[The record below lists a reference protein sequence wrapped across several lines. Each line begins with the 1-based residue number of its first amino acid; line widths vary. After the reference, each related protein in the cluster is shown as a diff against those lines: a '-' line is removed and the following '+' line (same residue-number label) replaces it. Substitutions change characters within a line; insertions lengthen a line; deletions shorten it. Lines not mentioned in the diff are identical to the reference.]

1 MENINTLI
9 GNINKQII
17 APIILLLFVLSLA
30 MFFWGIVDYI
40 RGSGNEEVRKTGRE
54 HMMWGII
61 GIFIMVSAWAII
73 KILLTSIGVPSDQ
86 MPSSELLRGLF

>member
-1 MENINTLI
+1 MGNINTLI
-9 GNINKQII
+9 ENINKQII

-30 MFFWGIVDYI
+30 MFFWGIADYI
-40 RGSGNEEVRKTGRE
+40 RGSGNEEVRKVGRD

-73 KILLTSIGVPSDQ
+73 GILMSSIGDPGPTLPS
-86 MPSSELLRGLF
+86 GLF